1 METYRLKDGPSYF
14 HFLQV
19 RLSLLLSQTSSILQ
33 HKFKLT
39 VSDMIFRN
47 VQPFF
52 GSTLLGINNEVKCAV
67 MWGFAT
73 SRLTTQRRLRHW
85 KRGGTS
91 CGSLT
96 QTELFFS
103 SRSFLLVP
111 FALDENIV
119 GYFGETWGR
128 HVLCQSREILSIF
141 TFLQKDK
148 KKHINTVNPLD
159 NHFYVRLCIFN
170 ISRK

>member
-1 METYRLKDGPSYF
+1 METYRLNDGPSYF

-33 HKFKLT
+33 HRFKLT

-47 VQPFF
+47 VPPFF

-73 SRLTTQRRLRHW
+73 STHNTAPFTSLE
-85 KRGGTS
+85 RGGTS
-91 CGSLT
+91 CGSST
-96 QTELFFS
+96 QTALLFS
-103 SRSFLLVP
+103 SRSFWLVP
-111 FALDENIV
+111 FALGENIV
-119 GYFGETWGR
+119 GYFGETWGGMY
-128 HVLCQSREILSIF
+128 CAKAEILSIF
-141 TFLQKDK
+141 TKD

-170 ISRK
+170 INQK